1 MFRYIFDRRKTRGLL
16 LQALEETRKMLKREE
31 KMFSTAVESLM
42 YNREADIDL
51 HRYDVEINRGEKI
64 VRRMM
69 LEHLT
74 VNPKQDLPA
83 CLVLISIV
91 IDVERIGDYTKSIFE
106 LGRLYE
112 QELSTDKYVEECDK
126 MRQLIHPM
134 FQQTIDAFIESRL
147 DEAKEVMEMHKKI
160 KANCDQLIKDVV
172 TKGSIPRGKCVVLT
186 LLARYFRRVSAHLS
200 NIASSVVNPFDEI
213 GFDDE
218 L

>member
-1 MFRYIFDRRKTRGLL
+1 MFRYIFDRRKARGLL
-16 LQALEETRKMLKREE
+16 LQALEKTSKMLKREE

-51 HRYDVEINRGEKI
+51 HKYDVEINRGEKI

-106 LGRLYE
+106 LGRLYDE
-112 QELSTDKYVEECDK
+112 ELGSDKFVEECHK

-134 FQQTIDAFIESRL
+134 FQQTIDAFIDSRL

-160 KANCDQLIKDVV
+160 KANCDRLIKDVV
-172 TKGSIPRGKCVVLT
+172 TKDSIPRGKCVVLT

>member
-1 MFRYIFDRRKTRGLL
+1 LFRYIFDRRKARGLL
-16 LQALEETRKMLKREE
+16 LQALEKTSKMLKREE

-51 HRYDVEINRGEKI
+51 HKYDVEINRGEKI

-106 LGRLYE
+106 LGRLYDE
-112 QELSTDKYVEECDK
+112 ELGSDKFVEECHK

-134 FQQTIDAFIESRL
+134 FQQTIDAFIDSRL

-160 KANCDQLIKDVV
+160 KANCDRLIKDVV
-172 TKGSIPRGKCVVLT
+172 TKDSIPRGKCVVLT

>member
-1 MFRYIFDRRKTRGLL
+1 MFRYIFDRRKARGLL

-31 KMFSTAVESLM
+31 KMFSTAVDSLM

-51 HRYDVEINRGEKI
+51 HKYDVEINRGEKV

-106 LGRLYE
+106 LGRLYDE
-112 QELSTDKYVEECDK
+112 ELGSDKYVEECHE

-134 FQQTIDAFIESRL
+134 FQQTIDAFIDSRL
-147 DEAKEVMEMHKKI
+147 DEAKEVMEKHKKI
-160 KANCDQLIKDVV
+160 KANCDRLIKDVV
-172 TKGSIPRGKCVVLT
+172 TEGTIPRGKCVVLI

-200 NIASSVVNPFDEI
+200 NIASSVVNPFNEI

-218 L
+218 P

>member
-1 MFRYIFDRRKTRGLL
+1 MFRYILERRKTRGLL
-16 LQALEETRKMLKREE
+16 LQALEETRGMLKREE
-31 KMFSTAVESLM
+31 KMFSAAVDSLM

-51 HRYDVEINRGEKI
+51 NQYDKEINRGEKM

-91 IDVERIGDYTKSIFE
+91 IDVERIGDYSKSIFE
-106 LGRLYE
+106 LGRLYDE
-112 QELSTDKYVEECDK
+112 ELVSDKYVDECHK
-126 MRQLIHPM
+126 MRQMIHPM
-134 FQQTIDAFIESRL
+134 FQQTIDGFIESRL
-147 DEAKEVMEMHKKI
+147 DEAKGVMDKHKEI
-160 KANCDQLIKDVV
+160 KANCDRLIRALV
-172 TKGSIPRGKCVVLT
+172 TDGDLPGGKSVVLT

-218 L
+218 P

>member
-31 KMFSTAVESLM
+31 KMFSTAVDSLM

-51 HRYDVEINRGEKI
+51 HKYDVEINRGEKV

-83 CLVLISIV
+83 CLVLVSIV

-112 QELSTDKYVEECDK
+112 NELGTDKYVEECRK

-147 DEAKEVMEMHKKI
+147 DEAKEVMEKHKRI
-160 KANCDQLIKDVV
+160 KANCDRLIKDVV

>member
-1 MFRYIFDRRKTRGLL
+1 MFRYIFERRKTRGLL
-16 LQALEETRKMLKREE
+16 LQALEETRSMLQREE
-31 KMFSTAVESLM
+31 RMFSAAVESMM

-51 HRYDVEINRGEKI
+51 HQYDREINRGEKV

-106 LGRLYE
+106 LGRLYDE
-112 QELSTDKYVEECDK
+112 ELSSDKYVDECCK
-126 MRQLIHPM
+126 MHQMIHPM
-134 FQQTIDAFIESRL
+134 FQQTIDAFIDSRL
-147 DEAKEVMEMHKKI
+147 DEATEVMERHKEI
-160 KANCDQLIKDVV
+160 KANCDQLIRALV
-172 TKGSIPRGKCVVLT
+172 TEADLPHEKCLVLT
-186 LLARYFRRVSAHLS
+186 LLSRYFRRVSAHLS

-218 L
+218 P

>member
-31 KMFSTAVESLM
+31 KMFSTAVESIM
-42 YNREADIDL
+42 NNREADIDL
-51 HRYDVEINRGEKI
+51 HKYDVEINRGEKV

-83 CLVLISIV
+83 CLVLVSIV

-112 QELSTDKYVEECDK
+112 NELGTDKYVEECRK

-147 DEAKEVMEMHKKI
+147 DEAKEVMEKHKKI
-160 KANCDQLIKDVV
+160 KANCDRLIKDVV
-172 TKGSIPRGKCVVLT
+172 IKGSVPRGKCVVLT

>member
-106 LGRLYE
+106 LGRLYDE
-112 QELSTDKYVEECDK
+112 ELSTDKYVEECHK

-147 DEAKEVMEMHKKI
+147 DEAKEVMEKHKKI

>member
-16 LQALEETRKMLKREE
+16 LHALEETKKMLKREE
-31 KMFSTAVESLM
+31 KMFSTAVESIM

-51 HRYDVEINRGEKI
+51 EQYDIEINRGEKG

-91 IDVERIGDYTKSIFE
+91 IDVERIGDYTKSILE

-112 QELSTDKYVEECDK
+112 QELGSDKYVEECHK

-147 DEAKEVMEMHKKI
+147 DEAKEVMEKHKKI
-160 KANCDQLIKDVV
+160 KANCDRLIKDVV
-172 TKGSIPRGKCVVLT
+172 TKGSVPRGKCVVLT

>member
-1 MFRYIFDRRKTRGLL
+1 LFRYIFDRRKTRGLL

-106 LGRLYE
+106 LGRLYDE
-112 QELSTDKYVEECDK
+112 GLSTDKYVEECHK

-147 DEAKEVMEMHKKI
+147 DEAKEVMEKHKKI

-172 TKGSIPRGKCVVLT
+172 TKGSIASGKCVVLT

>member
-1 MFRYIFDRRKTRGLL
+1 VFRYIFEGRKRRGLL
-16 LQALEETRKMLKREE
+16 LRALEETRSMLKREE
-31 KMFSTAVESLM
+31 KMFSAAVDSLM
-42 YNREADIDL
+42 YNREAEIDL
-51 HRYDVEINRGEKI
+51 TQYDKEINRGEKV

-69 LEHLT
+69 LEHLA

-106 LGRLYE
+106 LGRLYDE
-112 QELSTDKYVEECDK
+112 ELGSDKYVDQCHK
-126 MRQLIHPM
+126 MRQMIHPM

-147 DEAKEVMEMHKKI
+147 AEAKEVMEKHKRI
-160 KANCDQLIKDVV
+160 KSNCDQLIRVLVAD
-172 TKGSIPRGKCVVLT
+172 GELPRERIVVLT
-186 LLARYFRRVSAHLS
+186 LLSRYFRRVSAHLS

-218 L
+218 P

>member
-106 LGRLYE
+106 LGRLYDE
-112 QELSTDKYVEECDK
+112 GLSTDKYVEECHK

-147 DEAKEVMEMHKKI
+147 DEAKEVMEKHKKI

-172 TKGSIPRGKCVVLT
+172 TKGSIASGKCVVLT

>member
-1 MFRYIFDRRKTRGLL
+1 VFRYIFEGRKTRGLL
-16 LQALEETRKMLKREE
+16 LRALEETRSMLKREE
-31 KMFSTAVESLM
+31 KMFSAAVDSLM
-42 YNREADIDL
+42 CNCEADIDL
-51 HRYDVEINRGEKI
+51 DQYDKEINRGEKV

-69 LEHLT
+69 LEHLI

-112 QELSTDKYVEECDK
+112 EELGSDKYVDQCHK
-126 MRQLIHPM
+126 MRQMIHPM

-147 DEAKEVMEMHKKI
+147 NEATAVMEKHKKI
-160 KANCDQLIKDVV
+160 KANCDQLIRALV
-172 TKGSIPRGKCVVLT
+172 TDGDLPVGKSVVLT
-186 LLARYFRRVSAHLS
+186 LLSRYFRRVSAHLS
-200 NIASSVVNPFDEI
+200 NIASSVVNPFDEL

-218 L
+218 P

>member
-106 LGRLYE
+106 LGRLYDE
-112 QELSTDKYVEECDK
+112 ELSTDKYVEECHK

-172 TKGSIPRGKCVVLT
+172 TKGSIAREKCVVLT